1 MKKKVLVTGGA
12 GYIGSH
18 TVVELFKSGYLPI
31 IVDNMCNTS
40 ERNLNGI
47 NKILNTE
54 LPFHNVDCTDL
65 KQMERIFA
73 LYKDVM
79 PVFILQHINL
89 LRTPSNTLKST
100 TKTISVRWKHS

>member
-1 MKKKVLVTGGA
+1 MILVTGGA

-47 NKILNTE
+47 NKILNRNY
-54 LPFHNVDCTDL
+54 LGAQNFVS
-65 KQMERIFA
+65 
-73 LYKDVM
+73 
-79 PVFILQHINL
+79 L
-89 LRTPSNTLKST
+89 LEFNKPSNKYFYMLLK
-100 TKTISVRWKHS
+100 VL